1 MAEQLSGT
9 ELTKPTAQ
17 PVREFMGVPVEPPG
31 LDGGYKITIKRFN
44 AAGTAH
50 DLVAWI
56 PEKASPAAIRD
67 NPVLLTAVLKDGDP
81 TWQPYEPG
89 FILVAAL
96 KAAGLGLDLLEGD
109 IYPVQGRLGI
119 SDWAKIKYARSHG
132 YRAVVAVKQGPPVQ
146 WEWSTNREKGIWTG
160 TNDEYTAQ
168 VYDKND
174 KLVNTYTTTLKAWF
188 VGSSKE
194 WRDRTAESLRRK
206 ALARAYQEVCP
217 IGIDPEEAPPIEIK
231 TPFPQGF
238 SGAAATHDMTPQSQS
253 PLRSSQAGTKL

>member
-1 MAEQLSGT
+1 MAEPLST
-9 ELTKPTAQ
+9 TDTSLTKPTAQ
-17 PVREFMGVPVEPPG
+17 PVQSFMGVPVEPPTPVE
-31 LDGGYKITIKRFN
+31 GGYKITIKRFN
-44 AAGTAH
+44 PGGQSQ

-56 PEKASPAAIRD
+56 PEKASPATIRD
-67 NPVLLTAVLKDGDP
+67 NPVLLAAVLKDGDP

-132 YRAVVAVKQGPPVQ
+132 YRATCEMKQGPNVS
-146 WEWSTNREKGIWTG
+146 WDWATSREKGIWRG
-160 TNDEYTAQ
+160 TNDTAVVT
-168 VYDKND
+168 VYDKHD
-174 KLVNTYTTTLKAWF
+174 KAVNVYETALKAWF

-217 IGIDPEEAPPIEIK
+217 VGIDPEEAPPMSAQMEL
-231 TPFPQGF
+231 GLL
-238 SGAAATHDMTPQSQS
+238 AAGHAVHGKPHH
-253 PLRSSQAGTKL
+253 G

>member
-1 MAEQLSGT
+1 MAEPLSGS

-17 PVREFMGVPVEPPG
+17 PVREFMGVPVEPPTP
-31 LDGGYKITIKRFN
+31 DGGYRITIKRFN
-44 AAGTAH
+44 ASGDNTP
-50 DLVAWI
+50 LVAWI
-56 PEKASPAAIRD
+56 PEKASPASIRD
-67 NPVLLTAVLKDGDP
+67 NPVLLSAVLKDGDP
-81 TWQPYEPG
+81 TWQQYEPG

-132 YRAVVAVKQGPPVQ
+132 YRAVVEMKQGPAVQ
-146 WEWSTNREKGIWTG
+146 WDWGTAREKGIWQG
-160 TNDEYTAQ
+160 TNDTA
-168 VYDKND
+168 VATIYDRND
-174 KLVNTYTTTLKAWF
+174 KLVNTYETTLKAWW

-217 IGIDPEEAPPIEIK
+217 VGIDPEEAPPIEVK
-231 TPFPQGF
+231 VGF
-238 SGAAATHDMTPQSQS
+238 NEAASKAVGQV
-253 PLRSSQAGTKL
+253 LGKI